1 MSKIYFLDDRDPPWF
16 PDPSLSDREGLVAVS
31 ETLGSERLILAYQ
44 NGIFPWLK
52 MGEYPL
58 WHWFSPDPRFLLFPS
73 EFKISRSLKKAIK
86 EKTFEI
92 RINHNF
98 RKTMESC
105 AQSKR
110 PDQESTWIENDMI
123 EDYCKLNEMGIAHSI
138 EAYHRENLVGG
149 LYGLFIGQSFF
160 GESMFYNLPEASKAC
175 LAKLVEIALKNDFHF
190 IDCQVPTP
198 HLQKMGA
205 NEIPRENFLAK
216 LKNSLSNKPVNLD
229 WNKII

>member
-92 RINHNF
+92 RINQNF

-149 LYGLFIGQSFF
+149 LYGLCIGQSFF

-205 NEIPRENFLAK
+205 SEIPRENFLAK

>member
-1 MSKIYFLDDRDPPWF
+1 VSKIYFLDDRDPPWF

-31 ETLGSERLILAYQ
+31 ETLGSERLLLAYQ

-86 EKTFEI
+86 EKIFEI

-105 AQSKR
+105 AQAKR
-110 PDQESTWIENDMI
+110 PDQESTWIESDMI

-138 EAYHRENLVGG
+138 EAYHQENLVGG
-149 LYGLFIGQSFF
+149 LYGLCLGQSFF
-160 GESMFYNLPEASKAC
+160 GESMFYNLPESSKAC

-205 NEIPRENFLAK
+205 CEIPRQNFLAK
-216 LKNSLSNKPVNLD
+216 LKNSLSNKPANLD

>member
-1 MSKIYFLDDRDPPWF
+1 MPFWLTSRLFFPPLENALVE
-16 PDPSLSDREGLVAVS
+16 PNGLLAAGGDLSP
-31 ETLGSERLILAYQ
+31 ERMIQAYRS
-44 NGIFPWLK
+44 GIFPWFN
-52 MGEYPL
+52 ENEPIL
-58 WHWFSPDPRFLLFPS
+58 WWSPDPRMVLFPT
-73 EFKISRSLKKAIK
+73 ELKISRSLKKAIK
-86 EKTFEI
+86 EKIFEI

-110 PDQESTWIENDMI
+110 PDQESTWIESDMI

-149 LYGLFIGQSFF
+149 LYGLCIGQSFF

-205 NEIPRENFLAK
+205 GEIPRENFLAK